1 MGHLK
6 INHQESVFDQAT
18 NKLARWKSGLLN
30 MGGRRELVKIVLS
43 SLPTYLLTAIHA
55 PKCFYK
61 AMDKIR
67 WRFLWAV
74 QQQLHG
80 GKCKV
85 NWPAMCR
92 PLDRGGLGITDLERF
107 GRALRLRWLW
117 FKWKTSDKPWCDLEL
132 PVDEVDEALFTT
144 ATKVSIHTGN
154 KANFWTS
161 SWLQGCALATM
172 FPTLFNYTR
181 NKNRSVVDA
190 ITNENWIRDIMHDM
204 TSSMF
209 LDYVHLWHLVT
220 NSSFDHTDQ
229 GDHEIV

>member
-154 KANFWTS
+154 KANFGRPAGYRGVRWQRCSQPCST
-161 SWLQGCALATM
+161 
-172 FPTLFNYTR
+172 TLGTKTDR
-181 NKNRSVVDA
+181 WWMRSLMK
-190 ITNENWIRDIMHDM
+190 IGSGTLCM
-204 TSSMF
+204 T
-209 LDYVHLWHLVT
+209 
-220 NSSFDHTDQ
+220 
-229 GDHEIV
+229 